1 MARERFDEARPVDAV
16 TSRRLPPSSGRM
28 RRGAVL
34 GPAPP
39 PPFRLSLSRP
49 PFSLGDPPDP
59 VQAPFC
65 SSHMWGV
72 SLYPTRMNQPVNAR
86 IFVPVPRPPPS
97 PLAVSLP
104 CLLVPYSWKI
114 GSIQRFPPPW
124 SGLLRALTGHFYSLL
139 LRLPRENA
147 ASSARLWRSGRLS
160 RISRKGQTT
169 RLPGC
174 PRGRPRRTNT
184 ILLATRRR
192 LGARPWLMAPG

>member
-1 MARERFDEARPVDAV
+1 MRTRLFVPSAQAQRPFPPLATATEAALMARERFDEARPVDAV

-39 PPFRLSLSRP
+39 PPFYLSLSRP

-86 IFVPVPRPPPS
+86 IFVPVPRPPRPPS
-97 PLAVSLP
+97 PSRSLAYLCPIAGKLAPFSA
-104 CLLVPYSWKI
+104 S
-114 GSIQRFPPPW
+114 RPPGADF
-124 SGLLRALTGHFYSLL
+124 SG
-139 LRLPRENA
+139 P
-147 ASSARLWRSGRLS
+147 
-160 RISRKGQTT
+160 
-169 RLPGC
+169 
-174 PRGRPRRTNT
+174 
-184 ILLATRRR
+184 
-192 LGARPWLMAPG
+192 

>member
-1 MARERFDEARPVDAV
+1 MKHARSMP
-16 TSRRLPPSSGRM
+16 LPPGGSHPRQDGCGSWAGPSS
-28 RRGAVL
+28 
-34 GPAPP
+34 
-39 PPFRLSLSRP
+39 SLPSLFIPSSLFFGRP
-49 PFSLGDPPDP
+49 PGPRPGSLLFIPHVG
-59 VQAPFC
+59 
-65 SSHMWGV
+65 GV

-114 GSIQRFPPPW
+114 GSIQCFPPPW